1 MDLEPVF
8 QAVADTLRAIPRS
21 ELLIAALAAMALGWI
36 GAVVARRSALGGI
49 LRIASS
55 LALGLILLTVVLQL
69 SRFDPRFDVAVP
81 QIGLPEQMVEGGETR
96 IPLSADGHFW
106 VRAEVNGVPGNF
118 MIDTGATLTA
128 ISAPLAERAG
138 LEPRRGGIPIMLGTA
153 NGTVQAHVATVDSLT
168 FGNVSASG
176 TDAAIAESFGDFN
189 VIGMNVLAR
198 LGSWRV
204 EDNTLILVPAPR
216 IRFRKIRRWIA
227 RREPL
232 GLPSMDRAIAL
243 PAPRHLALCFRRVP
257 WRCFSISTGPWSR
270 SHPIPMP
277 SSFPRI
283 WAIG

>member
-8 QAVADTLRAIPRS
+8 QAAADTLRAIPRS

-204 EDNTLILVPAPR
+204 EDNTLILVPR
-216 IRFRKIRRWIA
+216 T
-227 RREPL
+227 E
-232 GLPSMDRAIAL
+232 DT
-243 PAPRHLALCFRRVP
+243 
-257 WRCFSISTGPWSR
+257 IS
-270 SHPIPMP
+270 
-277 SSFPRI
+277 
-283 WAIG
+283 

>member
-1 MDLEPVF
+1 MDIEPVF
-8 QAVADTLRAIPRS
+8 QAAADTLRAIPRS

-204 EDNTLILVPAPR
+204 EDNTLILVP
-216 IRFRKIRRWIA
+216 
-227 RREPL
+227 
-232 GLPSMDRAIAL
+232 RAEDT
-243 PAPRHLALCFRRVP
+243 
-257 WRCFSISTGPWSR
+257 IS
-270 SHPIPMP
+270 
-277 SSFPRI
+277 
-283 WAIG
+283 

>member
-21 ELLIAALAAMALGWI
+21 ELLIAALAAMTLGWI

-204 EDNTLILVPAPR
+204 EDNTLIL
-216 IRFRKIRRWIA
+216 
-227 RREPL
+227 
-232 GLPSMDRAIAL
+232 
-243 PAPRHLALCFRRVP
+243 
-257 WRCFSISTGPWSR
+257 
-270 SHPIPMP
+270 
-277 SSFPRI
+277 FPRVED
-283 WAIG
+283 AIS

>member
-1 MDLEPVF
+1 MDATPARSYIPGMDFEPVF
-8 QAVADTLRAIPRS
+8 SDAADMLRAIPRS
-21 ELLIAALAAMALGWI
+21 ELLIAAVAAMVLGWI
-36 GAVVARRSALGGI
+36 GAMIAKRSALGGL
-49 LRIASS
+49 LRVGSS

-69 SRFDPRFDVAVP
+69 S
-81 QIGLPEQMVEGGETR
+81 
-96 IPLSADGHFW
+96 PLSADGHFW

-153 NGTVQAHVATVDSLT
+153 NGTVQAHVATIDSLT

-204 EDNTLILVPAPR
+204 EDNTLILVP
-216 IRFRKIRRWIA
+216 
-227 RREPL
+227 
-232 GLPSMDRAIAL
+232 RAEDT
-243 PAPRHLALCFRRVP
+243 
-257 WRCFSISTGPWSR
+257 IS
-270 SHPIPMP
+270 
-277 SSFPRI
+277 
-283 WAIG
+283 

>member
-1 MDLEPVF
+1 MDATPARSYMCRMELEPVF
-8 QAVADTLRAIPRS
+8 SAAADTLRAIPRS
-21 ELLIAALAAMALGWI
+21 ELLIAAVAAMVLGWI
-36 GAVVARRSALGGI
+36 GAIIAKRSALGRV
-49 LRIASS
+49 LRLASS
-55 LALGLILLTVVLQL
+55 VALGAILLTVVLQL

-81 QIGLPEQMVEGGETR
+81 QIGLPEQVVEGGETR

-106 VRAEVNGVPGNF
+106 VRADVNGVPGNF

-153 NGTVQAHVATVDSLT
+153 NGTVQAHVATIDSLT

-204 EDNTLILVPAPR
+204 EDNTLILVP
-216 IRFRKIRRWIA
+216 
-227 RREPL
+227 
-232 GLPSMDRAIAL
+232 RAEDT
-243 PAPRHLALCFRRVP
+243 
-257 WRCFSISTGPWSR
+257 IS
-270 SHPIPMP
+270 
-277 SSFPRI
+277 
-283 WAIG
+283 

>member
-1 MDLEPVF
+1 MDASPGRSYIGRMELEPVF
-8 QAVADTLRAIPRS
+8 SAAADTLRAIPRS
-21 ELLIAALAAMALGWI
+21 ELLIAAVAAMVLGWI
-36 GAVVARRSALGGI
+36 GAILARRSALGGV
-49 LRIASS
+49 LRTTSS
-55 LALGLILLTVVLQL
+55 LALGAILLAVVLQL

-81 QIGLPEQMVEGGETR
+81 QIGLPEQVVQGGETR

-153 NGTVQAHVATVDSLT
+153 NGTVQAHVASVESLT

-204 EDNTLILVPAPR
+204 EDNTLILVP
-216 IRFRKIRRWIA
+216 
-227 RREPL
+227 
-232 GLPSMDRAIAL
+232 RAEDT
-243 PAPRHLALCFRRVP
+243 
-257 WRCFSISTGPWSR
+257 IS
-270 SHPIPMP
+270 
-277 SSFPRI
+277 
-283 WAIG
+283 

>member
-1 MDLEPVF
+1 MDASRARSYMIGMDLEPVF
-8 QAVADTLRAIPRS
+8 SAAADMLRAIPRS
-21 ELLIAALAAMALGWI
+21 ELLIAAIAAMALGWV
-36 GAVVARRSALGGI
+36 GAIVAKRSALGGF
-49 LRIASS
+49 LRTLSS

-81 QIGLPEQMVEGGETR
+81 QIGLPEQTVAGGETR

-106 VRAEVNGVPGNF
+106 VRADVNGVPGNF

-153 NGTVQAHVATVDSLT
+153 NGTVQAHVATVESLT

-176 TDAAIAESFGDFN
+176 TDAAIAENFGDFN

-204 EDNTLILVPAPR
+204 EDNVLILVP
-216 IRFRKIRRWIA
+216 
-227 RREPL
+227 
-232 GLPSMDRAIAL
+232 RAEDT
-243 PAPRHLALCFRRVP
+243 
-257 WRCFSISTGPWSR
+257 IS
-270 SHPIPMP
+270 
-277 SSFPRI
+277 
-283 WAIG
+283 